1 MKKFNITSKSL
12 ATIALTC
19 VVWLCVLIA
28 AAYALQSDTVTP
40 RYIDTIGVIIYLAL
54 AGFFEWVKYKI
65 THNNTPNTLD

>member
-1 MKKFNITSKSL
+1 MRKLNITSEKL

-28 AAYALQSDTVTP
+28 AAFALQEPTNVYGDA
-40 RYIDTIGVIIYLAL
+40 IGAIGYLCV

-65 THNNTPNTLD
+65 THQYKDDTQG

>member
-28 AAYALQSDTVTP
+28 AAFALQEPTNVYVDAFGA
-40 RYIDTIGVIIYLAL
+40 IGYLII
-54 AGFFEWVKYKI
+54 AGLVEWVKYKI
-65 THNNTPNTLD
+65 THNDDTLNTLD

>member
-1 MKKFNITSKSL
+1 MKKFNITSEKL

-28 AAYALQSDTVTP
+28 AAFALQEPTNV
-40 RYIDTIGVIIYLAL
+40 YIDAIGAIGYLAL

-65 THNNTPNTLD
+65 THGNT